1 MQNESTHLR
10 SLDDV
15 RSALLDLLPPLDAAA
30 PPCCAAPN
38 PSVPPALRR
47 PARAPPTLT
56 PSRVRS
62 ACRANAAPLAPLH
75 AAPSAQ
81 PRGAPA
87 CTAPPRRW
95 GRGGHGGGRRNCGG
109 PRRTGDGEGAV
120 AEEQG
125 RGRLG
130 PSWWSGYGG
139 GLSLRNRR
147 GVENRL
153 SLWPLNG

>member
-10 SLDDV
+10 SLHDV

-38 PSVPPALRR
+38 PSMPPALRR

-75 AAPSAQ
+75 AVPSA
-81 PRGAPA
+81 PRSLAARRPA
-87 CTAPPRRW
+87 PRRL
-95 GRGGHGGGRRNCGG
+95 
-109 PRRTGDGEGAV
+109 GDGEGAV
-120 AEEQG
+120 TEEVGGTVEG
-125 RGRLG
+125 RAALEMGKGR
-130 PSWWSGYGG
+130 SQRSKVEGG
-139 GLSLRNRR
+139 WDPVGGADTGRFVS
-147 GVENRL
+147 EK
-153 SLWPLNG
+153 

>member
-62 ACRANAAPLAPLH
+62 ACRANAAPLATLH
-75 AAPSAQ
+75 AAPSA
-81 PRGAPA
+81 PRSLAARRPA
-87 CTAPPRRW
+87 PRRL
-95 GRGGHGGGRRNCGG
+95 
-109 PRRTGDGEGAV
+109 GDGEGAV
-120 AEEQG
+120 TEEVGGTVEG
-125 RGRLG
+125 RAALEMGKGR
-130 PSWWSGYGG
+130 SQRSKVEGG
-139 GLSLRNRR
+139 WDPVGGADTGEVCL
-147 GVENRL
+147 
-153 SLWPLNG
+153 